1 MRICRVAVNG
11 KVRLA
16 VEAGG
21 ECFWLRHTALST
33 VFDILETQPEE
44 GHRLLADALNQRPFA
59 SWDALEAGTVLTA
72 RLAVPLDDQEVWASG
87 VTYERSMHAR
97 EDESHGSGI
106 YDRVYAAPRPEL
118 FFKAGATR
126 VVGPN
131 DVLYIRSDATW
142 SVPEP
147 ELALVV
153 GPRGWIAGYTIGN
166 DISSRD
172 IEGENPLY
180 LPQAKVH
187 ARCCGLG
194 PAIMLADEAIDP
206 RALSIELIIHRNG
219 APVFQGNTNTS
230 RLHRSFEEL
239 VRYLF
244 RDNLFPNGVFLLTGT
259 GIVPEDSFSLQPG
272 DHVAITIAGIGTL
285 RHRIERGPGDHAAI

>member
-11 KVRLA
+11 EVRLA
-16 VEAGG
+16 IEVDG
-21 ECFWLRHTALST
+21 ECFWLRHPSLSALLGT
-33 VFDILETQPEE
+33 LEAQPEA
-44 GHRLLADALNQRPFA
+44 GRHLLVDIVDQHPFA
-59 SWDALEAGTVLTA
+59 QWDALESGLLPAT
-72 RLAVPLDDQEVWASG
+72 RLLVPLDAQEVWASG
-87 VTYERSMHAR
+87 VTYERSMQAR
-97 EDESHGSGI
+97 EDESQGSGI
-106 YDRVYAAPRPEL
+106 YDRVYTAPRPEL

-131 DVLYIRSDATW
+131 DILYIRSDAAW

-147 ELALVV
+147 ELALVI
-153 GPRGWIAGYTIGN
+153 GARGQIIGYTVGN

-194 PAIMLADEAIDP
+194 PAITLADGVINP
-206 RALSIELIIHRNG
+206 RALSIELVIHRNG
-219 APVFQGNTNTS
+219 IPVFQGHTS
-230 RLHRSFEEL
+230 TARLHRTFEEL
-239 VRYLF
+239 IRYLF

-259 GIVPEDSFSLQPG
+259 GIVPEDSFSLQHG
-272 DHVAITIAGIGTL
+272 DRVAITIAGIGTL
-285 RHRIERGPGDHAAI
+285 CHDIERGPGDYASI